1 MKSSWDTT
9 KESSNYHFDPQHID
23 QETDVVRQLGK
34 IIPNESWH
42 NAVAEII
49 DTAKPSTWATRGY
62 KGQGLDIPPED
73 LAAEEYDLTRVGMP
87 VDLPIT
93 HLSWAVPDV
102 FQSIV
107 DDFGLID
114 CMPRLHVQMPGEMWN
129 LHLDKLQ
136 KWCPENPHS
145 VMRIFIALTDWQMGQ
160 FYQFGNWNWHQWQ
173 AGDIMSF
180 DWQNIPHCT
189 ANAGHCPR
197 VTLQITGVRTEKTQE
212 MLNRLQSSS

>member
-136 KWCPENPHS
+136 KWCPENP
-145 VMRIFIALTDWQMGQ
+145 
-160 FYQFGNWNWHQWQ
+160 
-173 AGDIMSF
+173 MSF